1 MHRTPDFNT
10 RRQRTADL
18 CDPRRCPHQS
28 DRNAGVVLVLVTVL
42 LVVVLL
48 FCGFAIDLAHMMQTR
63 TELRAAADLSAKAA
77 SGELSRTQNQN
88 LARLAAKEV
97 AAKNRVGAKLLQLND
112 EDIDFG
118 NSTRQSDGKW
128 AFTSGATPLNAVRV
142 KARRQD
148 GSADGAVP
156 LYFGRLYNRETF
168 ETQVWATATFLDV
181 DICLVLDRS
190 SSMKL
195 STDDT
200 TGRMTTSNPRFC
212 QPPRADSRWV
222 ALQNAVQLFTNH
234 LGSNLAQEKVS
245 VVTFASNYSS
255 RCGDINQAATIDREL
270 TADLSAV
277 TTAMATR
284 SATVWNGATDIAAG
298 IRAGRSALTGSFA
311 RQYATKV
318 MVVLT
323 DGVYTAANPVSEASA
338 ADGDNIFVHTITFGT
353 GANQSDMQAVAEA
366 GNGNHY
372 HAPDAAALGDVFTQ
386 IAGSIAILTE

>member
-128 AFTSGATPLNAVRV
+128 AFTS
-142 KARRQD
+142 
-148 GSADGAVP
+148 S
-156 LYFGRLYNRETF
+156 
-168 ETQVWATATFLDV
+168 
-181 DICLVLDRS
+181 
-190 SSMKL
+190 
-195 STDDT
+195 
-200 TGRMTTSNPRFC
+200 RM
-212 QPPRADSRWV
+212 RA
-222 ALQNAVQLFTNH
+222 
-234 LGSNLAQEKVS
+234 
-245 VVTFASNYSS
+245 
-255 RCGDINQAATIDREL
+255 
-270 TADLSAV
+270 
-277 TTAMATR
+277 
-284 SATVWNGATDIAAG
+284 
-298 IRAGRSALTGSFA
+298 
-311 RQYATKV
+311 
-318 MVVLT
+318 
-323 DGVYTAANPVSEASA
+323 
-338 ADGDNIFVHTITFGT
+338 
-353 GANQSDMQAVAEA
+353 
-366 GNGNHY
+366 
-372 HAPDAAALGDVFTQ
+372 
-386 IAGSIAILTE
+386 

>member
-1 MHRTPDFNT
+1 MCRTPTDQAK
-10 RRQRTADL
+10 RL
-18 CDPRRCPHQS
+18 KSGGPVPRRSCSRQS
-28 DRNAGVVLVLVTVL
+28 DRNAGVVVVLVAVL

-48 FCGFAIDLAHMMQTR
+48 FCGFAIDLAHIMQTR

-97 AAKNRVGAKLLQLND
+97 AANNRVGAKLLTLDNQ
-112 EDIDFG
+112 DIDFG
-118 NSTRQSDGKW
+118 NSTRQSDGTW

-142 KARRQD
+142 RARRQN
-148 GSADGAVP
+148 GSADGSVP
-156 LYFGRLYNRETF
+156 LYFGSLYNRDKF

-200 TGRMTTSNPRFC
+200 TGTMTTSNPRFC

-234 LGSNLAQEKVS
+234 LGANLAQEKVA

-255 RCGDINQAATIDREL
+255 RCGDSNQAATIDREL

-277 TTAMATR
+277 SAAMATR

-318 MVVLT
+318 MIVLT
-323 DGVYTAANPVSEASA
+323 DGVYTAANPVPEANA
-338 ADGDNIFVHTITFGT
+338 ADDESIFVHTITFGA

-366 GNGNHY
+366 GSGNHY
-372 HAPDAAALGDVFTQ
+372 HAPDAAALADVFTQ